1 MKITHDWNSGNFT
14 LSHSADITQEQLV
27 TLASK
32 GLLWHMQ
39 RNRKHDEILGAFETV
54 NGKSKRKAGW
64 KRNDVAYDSALASK
78 LKESYSRLEIAD
90 GVFVPIETAI
100 EEYTREAATLVYRD
114 ARNLLERKESD
125 PAIAD
130 LGEWLK
136 DFCGYAGATHTEDG
150 EDYAQAALVAVNGE
164 IKKRLAAL

>member
-125 PAIAD
+125 PWRTLANGSRTFAD
-130 LGEWLK
+130 TLARRIRRMGK
-136 DFCGYAGATHTEDG
+136 
-150 EDYAQAALVAVNGE
+150 
-164 IKKRLAAL
+164 IMRKRRLWR